1 MVVVEG
7 MTAVLEE
14 AVVGGAATVVD
25 VVPAGSPVVVVTS
38 ARVVADVGEADVTDP
53 GEVEETSSS
62 PASEV
67 QATAN
72 NRGRAHQ
79 SRG

>member
-1 MVVVEG
+1 MVEG

-25 VVPAGSPVVVVTS
+25 VVSAGSPVVVVTS

-53 GEVEETSSS
+53 GDVEETSSS
-62 PASEV
+62 PAPEV